1 MARHLL
7 WWEGWVCLSVF
18 YPRRWCNEVDRRR
31 WLCSGIRV
39 TRLGIS
45 PARGYHKFLQGLQNN
60 DARLMLRINDM
71 MESKMKAKNCNH
83 GQLFFIIFF
92 CFSFNINTNL
102 FICLFIY
109 FLSEKL
115 AIQLLL
121 KIRGEMKMIFIWS
134 TLLGLVST
142 VYQEWSSRLIGR
154 SSTKCCKW
162 WLGTYLILFVFR
174 NT

>member
-1 MARHLL
+1 MMRGMSLFECVL
-7 WWEGWVCLSVF
+7 PEKMMQWGGSTEMTLFW
-18 YPRRWCNEVDRRR
+18 YPGNAAWNFAS
-31 WLCSGIRV
+31 SGIPQVPSGTTKQWCKADATYQRHDGV
-39 TRLGIS
+39 QNES
-45 PARGYHKFLQGLQNN
+45 QELQPWT
-60 DARLMLRINDM
+60 AV
-71 MESKMKAKNCNH
+71 
-83 GQLFFIIFF
+83 FFIFF